1 MQSADLMEIS
11 LPSDQHDFVRAG
23 WIRFTDRE
31 WNLLCKGHRVLLPK
45 QIFPGFCSSAI
56 ALSRATR
63 DIDNAG
69 ASILKYAKTS
79 SAKPTYRSRP
89 VEGRGNSHH
98 ISDSTGFSTH
108 HLGKKN
114 QSVGEKTQSQIP
126 LGRNFCSLLL
136 WVNQN
141 KHDGFVI
148 IAAHEF

>member
-108 HLGKKN
+108 HLGKKIN
-114 QSVGEKTQSQIP
+114 RWV
-126 LGRNFCSLLL
+126 RRHSLRSH
-136 WVNQN
+136 WVAI
-141 KHDGFVI
+141 FVLFFSGSTRTSMM
-148 IAAHEF
+148 AS